1 MEWVAGKLAPY
12 EQRLTNS
19 WFGRYGWKLA
29 TGLERFF
36 FRLFTIFGIG
46 RWNTDSTK
54 ITLDRGRVMFEEAQR
69 RGIPIKSF
77 VIYGKHIDTYK
88 AKIGNTWMI
97 FQGLPRLEK
106 KVQTTWIDDKAVLKN
121 KLLEAGIPAP
131 RGGSTRTLEE
141 ALALFRTLEKPVI
154 TKPRSGSRGRH
165 TTTMIYTEDELRDA
179 WSIAHMISPDVVL
192 EEHIFGSVYRGTVV
206 GGELV
211 GVLAGDP
218 PRITGDGTSTIRE
231 LIEKKNASRVDPIG
245 EYKIT
250 KRTHDFLARSGYT
263 LESVLPAGVT
273 IDLSEKI
280 GTSYGGS
287 SAELYDEAHPKIK
300 EYLRRAGAVV
310 ADNLVGFDF
319 IIPDP
324 TADPET
330 QKWGI
335 IEGNTLPFINLHHDP
350 VRGTPRNVAKHVWDL
365 WIKE

>member
-1 MEWVAGKLAPY
+1 MEWVGGTLAPY
-12 EQRLTNS
+12 EEKLTNS
-19 WFGRYGWKLA
+19 WFGRYGYRLA
-29 TGLERFF
+29 TLVERMF

-46 RWNTDSTK
+46 RWNTDPSL
-54 ITLDRGRVMFEEAQR
+54 ITLDRGRVMFEEALR

-77 VIYGKHIDTYK
+77 VIYGKPIDTYK
-88 AKIGNTWMI
+88 AKIGGTWMI
-97 FQGLPRLEK
+97 FQGLPRKEK
-106 KVQTTWIDDKAVLKN
+106 NVQTTWIDDKATLKK
-121 KLLEAGIPAP
+121 KLLEAGIPTP
-131 RGGSTRTLEE
+131 RGGNTKTIDE
-141 ALALFRTLEKPVI
+141 AIMLFRTLDKPVI

-165 TTTMIYTEDELRDA
+165 TTTMIHTEDELCHA
-179 WSIAHMISPDVVL
+179 WRIARMISPDVVL

-218 PRITGDGTSTIRE
+218 PRVTGDGTSTIRE
-231 LIEKKNASRVDPIG
+231 LIEKKNETRVAPIG

-250 KRTHDFLARSGYT
+250 KLTHEFLKRSGYT
-263 LESVLPAGVT
+263 LESVVPAGVT

-287 SAELYDEAHPKIK
+287 SAELYDNAHPKIK
-300 EYLRRAGAVV
+300 EYLSRAGAVV

-324 TADPET
+324 LADPDE

-350 VRGTPRNVAKHVWDL
+350 VRGTPRNVAKYVWDL
-365 WIKE
+365 WEKE